1 MKLNINNSSRKGQIG
16 KKKTY
21 FLVVWKFKRKME
33 KKWRKIISLKLINYF
48 YSFFIY
54 IQKKEKEYKNK

>member
-1 MKLNINNSSRKGQIG
+1 MKLV
-16 KKKTY
+16 KKKKKK
-21 FLVVWKFKRKME
+21 LVVWKFKRKMKR